1 MILDP
6 ILIFGLGPIPRLEVA
21 GAALATVLSQLLAT
35 TVFIL
40 ARRRPE
46 LFAGLRLF
54 AKPDWGYLRDMFT
67 MGLPMSVQSALYTLI
82 SMGIARI
89 ISAWGPLAIA
99 VQRVGSQIESIS
111 WMTGGG
117 FQSAMSAFSGQNYGA
132 RRGRRVYRGYFVG
145 LGIVSGVG
153 LSATALLVFAARP
166 LISIFLHEPEAI
178 ALGADYLRIIGVS
191 QLPQVVE
198 LFTAGAFIGLG
209 RTSPPSVVGISL
221 TPCGSPRP

>member
-1 MILDP
+1 
-6 ILIFGLGPIPRLEVA
+6 
-21 GAALATVLSQLLAT
+21 
-35 TVFIL
+35 
-40 ARRRPE
+40 
-46 LFAGLRLF
+46 
-54 AKPDWGYLRDMFT
+54 

-221 TPCGSPRP
+221 NALRIPAALILSATALGLDGVWWTISVSSILKGVILSSWYLRFMNTNPEMLSLRAENTAQEGAA